1 MPKITSV
8 AELRQLKEEAQ
19 QKIAA
24 RVLGENIDH
33 LVQIQVGMENSGIL
47 AGAKE
52 IYHLLWD
59 LALNKKV
66 VVIQTSRIE
75 TFKEPV
81 IKIISPDRKEAV
93 IFEGVTP
100 EKAREIFSE
109 YVEKGNALD
118 GMIQAKYE

>member
-81 IKIISPDRKEAV
+81 IKIISPERKETV

>member
-59 LALNKKV
+59 LALNKKI

-81 IKIISPDRKEAV
+81 IKIISPERKETV

-118 GMIQAKYE
+118 GMIQTKYE

>member
-8 AELRQLKEEAQ
+8 AELWQLKEEAL

-75 TFKEPV
+75 AFKEPV
-81 IKIISPDRKEAV
+81 IKIISPERKETV

>member
-59 LALNKKV
+59 LALNKKI
-66 VVIQTSRIE
+66 VVIQTGRIE

-118 GMIQAKYE
+118 GMIQTKYE

>member
-59 LALNKKV
+59 LALNKKI
-66 VVIQTSRIE
+66 VVIQTGRIE

-81 IKIISPDRKEAV
+81 IKIISPERKETV

>member
-81 IKIISPDRKEAV
+81 IKIISPERKEAV

>member
-59 LALNKKV
+59 LALNKKI